1 MDTDLHR
8 FDFVTYKND
17 PFCINLHIFC
27 IYMVSLKT
35 VFIIG
40 QKMALKAE
48 IVFLKVSVFGRV
60 VFFFRSAVF
69 TRKQSK
75 TI

>member
-1 MDTDLHR
+1 VDTDLHR

-17 PFCINLHIFC
+17 PFCTNLHIFC

-48 IVFLKVSVFGRV
+48 IVFFKSIRFRKGGI
-60 VFFFRSAVF
+60 FF
-69 TRKQSK
+69 
-75 TI
+75 